1 MNPWFPIVVCFVAVQ
16 NLVSAGQID
25 TLTSAGSLKSAGI
38 EVSVKKGSRNDI
50 SARSITISWTP
61 SGRMRS
67 LGDLQIRVD
76 ILQIVTPPDVKK
88 QREGRYTLLSSTRHF
103 VGAQERTTLEII
115 IPNPENKDVM
125 VLLGKVGEFMF
136 EFDLNNYLSTN
147 AEEKAEQTG
156 ADQPATKPAD
166 KTPVKDQPPAPSSK
180 VGPR

>member
-1 MNPWFPIVVCFVAVQ
+1 
-16 NLVSAGQID
+16 
-25 TLTSAGSLKSAGI
+25 
-38 EVSVKKGSRNDI
+38 
-50 SARSITISWTP
+50 
-61 SGRMRS
+61 MRS